1 MSSITEIFIKIGHI
15 YLSMEETNTPTL
27 PEIKYG
33 SDKESIELTKN
44 TKGYN
49 WSVKIKSDSLTLDDI
64 KRLEELEAELNIKW
78 GYSNE

>member
-1 MSSITEIFIKIGHI
+1 
-15 YLSMEETNTPTL
+15 
-27 PEIKYG
+27 
-33 SDKESIELTKN
+33 LTKN